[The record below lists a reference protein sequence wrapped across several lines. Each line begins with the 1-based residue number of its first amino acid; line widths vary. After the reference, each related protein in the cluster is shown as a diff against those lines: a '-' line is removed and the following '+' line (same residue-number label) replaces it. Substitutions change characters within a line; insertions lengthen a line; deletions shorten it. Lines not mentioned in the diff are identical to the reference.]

1 MKTAAQGKRSLV
13 DIAVDA
19 IGEALQQ
26 QRWALGTRIPTEPE
40 LAEELG
46 MSRNTVREAVRVL
59 AFAGLLEVRQG
70 NGTYVRALSSPA
82 QALRSIGSA
91 SLLEHLEVRALLE
104 EACARQAARRRA
116 PEAIAAMR
124 TALAARTDL
133 DDERRL
139 DEFIERDLAFHLAV
153 AEGSGNR
160 ALCELYRYFSQAVR
174 LNLRAALLDRSL
186 PEPDQPSHRAIVDA
200 IEAGDEAAA
209 GLAAAIVTEPV
220 MQVLRQRLS
229 QQEQP

>member
-1 MKTAAQGKRSLV
+1 MKAAAQGKRSLV

-19 IGEALQQ
+19 ISEALQQ
-26 QRWALGTRIPTEPE
+26 QRWTLGARIPTEPE

-59 AFAGLLEVRQG
+59 AYAGLLEVRQG
-70 NGTYVRALSSPA
+70 DGTYVKALSSPA
-82 QALRSIGSA
+82 EALRSIGSA

-104 EACARQAARRRA
+104 EACARQAARR
-116 PEAIAAMR
+116 PDPQAIAAMR
-124 TALAARTDL
+124 AALVERQDL

-139 DEFIERDLAFHLAV
+139 DEFIERDLAFHMAV
-153 AEGSGNR
+153 AQGSGNR

-209 GLAAAIVTEPV
+209 GRAASAVTEPV

-229 QQEQP
+229 EQERP